1 MLTCLLQSLMQIG
14 ETRAESAF
22 HRVCLVSAIDL
33 LSSYVK
39 KQLVDKIYKFMRMSI
54 HQQFRLNLLL
64 ICCHTANSLLTG
76 YYYRHYYYYYYY
88 SYC

>member
-1 MLTCLLQSLMQIG
+1 MLTFITKFDAIFG

-33 LSSYVK
+33 LSSYVNR
-39 KQLVDKIYKFMRMSI
+39 QLVDKIYEFMRMSI

-64 ICCHTANSLLTG
+64 ICYHTANSLLTG

-88 SYC
+88 SYY